1 MPIADLLGVQF
12 DMQLL
17 GKLSLSV
24 AAVLL
29 ISWAYKFYSSRGF
42 TVHQDGSAQG
52 NGKMVQQSHR
62 DVSSGSCISCNSELR
77 PRQKNLAEDAEEKSL
92 VANKPD
98 IQSKPRDTSPIKDPA
113 DESVIDK
120 HSSALLST
128 GTNKWTV
135 EENSSDSA
143 QKTFTS
149 SPLEFHEQS
158 ADCIP
163 SGTLSPPAAKEQGRV
178 SPAGVRSPL
187 LLRKLEPGS
196 GVGRELRQNL
206 EHPGSYFSFQSKAEI
221 TVGDGDLLLGRPGG
235 ELMEV
240 RGKIYDYY
248 VESASQ
254 SISGDS
260 AYHST
265 FLSPARRS
273 CEDNVL
279 QDSSFTLFPQDSELC
294 YKDSRSPLSPVGLL
308 PQSSGRQGH
317 GLSRKESI
325 SQIVENSDLQ
335 IPFMEARASTPVN
348 SEFDSRTD
356 SSEDLCSSPDSLMFP
371 EPSLEVI
378 AGANFLQMPQDSI
391 GTFELEGLKCK
402 LDLGNC
408 LQALSLA
415 RKYKRKDLQQAAFK
429 VMSDN
434 YFQVLRDPE
443 LYGRL
448 KADERDQIQR
458 LRMKGRRY
466 LIVADMDPQDLMRPK
481 LSKAETSRTSSML
494 YYYDDYKDTW
504 HPLSSIPKEVISKG
518 CAMCTMDNYLFI
530 AVGCNGLERDLK
542 PSKNV
547 FCYNPVTGIW
557 KEISPMNE
565 ARPHCKLV
573 ALQGYLYAIGGECL
587 YTVERYDPRMDR
599 WTFVAP
605 LPNDTF
611 AVAHKATACNGQLFV
626 SGGTLR
632 YSLLRYNPKTNSW
645 KESLIVGTKER
656 ATEMVAIR
664 NFIYRFD
671 VNSSLGISVYRYH
684 AMARLWYEC
693 CSKRLPCCAAFQC
706 ATIDD
711 VIYCVNRQF
720 TMRFLADEVSPAF
733 VADDLKVLPMAKGVL
748 FPFVLVL
755 PEKGTLQTPV

>member
-42 TVHQDGSAQG
+42 TVYQDGSAQG

-77 PRQKNLAEDAEEKSL
+77 PRQKNLTEDAEEKSL

-98 IQSKPRDTSPIKDPA
+98 TEK
-113 DESVIDK
+113 
-120 HSSALLST
+120 
-128 GTNKWTV
+128 
-135 EENSSDSA
+135 
-143 QKTFTS
+143 
-149 SPLEFHEQS
+149 
-158 ADCIP
+158 
-163 SGTLSPPAAKEQGRV
+163 QGRI
-178 SPAGVRSPL
+178 SPAGGRSPL

-260 AYHST
+260 AYHSS

-273 CEDNVL
+273 CEDSAL

-294 YKDSRSPLSPVGLL
+294 YEDSHSPFPVGLL

-348 SEFDSRTD
+348 K
-356 SSEDLCSSPDSLMFP
+356 
-371 EPSLEVI
+371 VV

-481 LSKAETSRTSSML
+481 LSKAETSRT
-494 YYYDDYKDTW
+494 
-504 HPLSSIPKEVISKG
+504 
-518 CAMCTMDNYLFI
+518 
-530 AVGCNGLERDLK
+530 
-542 PSKNV
+542 
-547 FCYNPVTGIW
+547 
-557 KEISPMNE
+557 
-565 ARPHCKLV
+565 
-573 ALQGYLYAIGGECL
+573 
-587 YTVERYDPRMDR
+587 
-599 WTFVAP
+599 
-605 LPNDTF
+605 
-611 AVAHKATACNGQLFV
+611 
-626 SGGTLR
+626 
-632 YSLLRYNPKTNSW
+632 
-645 KESLIVGTKER
+645 
-656 ATEMVAIR
+656 
-664 NFIYRFD
+664 
-671 VNSSLGISVYRYH
+671 VYRYH
-684 AMARLWYEC
+684 VMARLWYEC

-733 VADDLKVLPMAKGVL
+733 VADDLKVLPMAKGML